1 MSSPNLP
8 VPRPDYLPVPRPD
21 YLPVPK
27 QTHLPVPVETETEYE
42 NNPNPRYPSDLAV
55 LASEV
60 GKVLNKEIW
69 KDFQKNLV
77 GRSLKAWKEKDI
89 EAACKIASDL
99 MIQCNPSKP
108 YWWLS
113 EIAEKGRK
121 HFDGKDR
128 TLLENVALGLCWVA
142 AVPHRSKEFVLDN
155 LGKAEMGFNCSDDVG
170 AWAAGYV
177 RAQKDKEAARL
188 EKKEIKRFQKTL
200 RENHR
205 LQIDELVERVMAT
218 ARMPAQAD
226 LPEISNP
233 SPKDTPVPEQNV
245 PPVAKSMEK
254 MKGSLEIVENALPDD
269 QVVDI
274 TPQLDDVN
282 TQGDQLNKEIE
293 DDSLFPVMME
303 KALRASIE
311 IGKEIYSF
319 QHQNGQHHA
328 HDRQFRQAKR
338 GLEAARQGVLDRLNP
353 HTPLITLPNI
363 QKQVYQKLTPNGMRD
378 SIANVKKFSE
388 SYKKSLGELD
398 QALQQ
403 AKVLGSTFQD
413 RLKNIDFTDKKLK
426 AKHEAVLRAQKKLR
440 GSLSKWGTILS
451 CASTALMFV
460 NPALGLAAGAAA
472 VGVNMKKSS
481 NDRHI
486 SKTERR
492 LLKGLQKNH
501 NERAQTVDQALEV
514 RQAEQAALIQR
525 ENLDNIA
532 LTRPDQFKPSEQKKE
547 VDRIHKERH
556 DKEDSLKK
564 DLKDKEDQIKQKR
577 EQLAQNKGNLHHKH
591 RKTRKAA
598 EAQDKKLNDEI
609 ASLEKDI
616 NTGKKSL
623 ENDDIG
629 VSQADEIKKETD
641 YLLPIRDMIFKDLE
655 KMEDDQ
661 DPLVEKFRSQVE
673 EAFSVKLKPLE
684 KERQLV
690 EQGLNEA
697 MGLARELGYLF
708 SSQKPALFVD
718 FIGRTYQVWSLKRY
732 FCEVAYPI
740 LELIQ
745 THYTTNHSLSEA
757 ANKMGTDKF
766 TSKFIYPCIRA
777 LTVGLSVVRGTHEIY
792 TLFKGAP
799 KFDPEKTTLEQGLKF
814 FSVTQGLK
822 AFYDYMN
829 EHFNNLES
837 VSNGHFKELKECIAF
852 LGNQMLNELVKV
864 EELVKNEA
872 RDIKFTHTLTRL
884 KIKTNEID
892 SEAKKLKGDLFSSKT
907 ILGSQ
912 FDKYIIHIENEN
924 ASTRQ
929 DFNNG
934 FNSESSLVRDG
945 IVFAPSIDLSHTH
958 RNPEH
963 LTGLIGVQL
972 GQEGLVNWAMHNQLC
987 LHFLDVLE
995 EVFDHEENGE
1005 SILFE
1010 KREAV
1015 HELMEQFEED
1025 TQKLLQLRL
1034 KIPSLIRKLR
1044 GYQRKLKDKIQ
1055 SNIEHAQKVKEE
1067 LHKKDIEEA
1076 LKKYQSPKEW
1086 VGSKKF
1092 YLAEE
1097 LAKRNLSDML
1107 SPIDY
1112 RELADTEKYGSPLAA
1127 HAKRV
1132 SLASAITLFFGA
1144 LSYFSLQGGFKTAG
1158 IVTGGI
1164 GATYSFLQ
1172 TAEVVQKGITV
1183 LGDNLD
1189 SNYLTLCLTTEKIRG
1204 LIEQPFKKTN
1214 LQDKNLAKSQKRE
1227 SLSLDLSSRKI
1238 TLLTPN
1244 PKAGIYPLADVEV
1257 GINPPEVAV
1266 HISKNSLVKPHEV
1279 VDITLPS
1286 LSHPN
1291 KEAYDKAVKDLNDNY
1306 FCFIQAAKEG
1316 KAIHEMNPFKRW
1328 ENQVELITP
1337 EKEGGLTLAFPKSFM
1352 ERRRLALNP
1361 ELRQMEATGVG
1372 SLKASYEFSCET
1384 GKMVM
1389 KFKFVDSIKGE
1400 VKHEFADFEIAE
1412 VDPLVLRVFEPNLLS
1427 PTLKDPT
1434 EALLTLMYGALFQLG
1449 LPGKDTVVLASGLIA
1464 PDEKAYPGFYQLWE
1478 NDPDAKLYYSL
1489 QRASTYPMPLPN
1501 LSTQYL
1507 DIYKKVHGIKK
1518 DMLSFDKDFSSGYSM
1533 LIALSSLF
1541 SSLDKRSLHQLL
1553 REDLG
1558 LLPPGQQD
1566 MVFDSVFEKA
1576 DDENNLEHFMDSI
1589 VSFPSDQ
1596 LKRMEHHLKRLE
1608 TLKSDLENIEEPEKE
1623 AVKEA
1628 SPLFK
1633 QSLEL
1638 MAAFLGFS
1646 EIIPPH
1652 SNNPIHISLR
1662 NYLKDKTTYDALKK
1676 AMVHANLEP
1685 TLENLWGTLNNQMFL
1700 KVQVEQEDVRIQSL
1714 LQDKPFK
1721 TAPPF
1726 FALCIDRKGTG
1737 KLLHAPNQKVVLM
1750 GQAYKLAGVADDK
1763 NAEIKFNTEW
1773 FKAGSNPMQTV
1784 KELDVHK
1791 NSASTLLYVKE

>member
-8 VPRPDYLPVPRPD
+8 VPRPDYLPVPQTPPPPPPPPQPD
-21 YLPVPK
+21 NYAILMHEIK
-27 QTHLPVPVETETEYE
+27 TILKEQAWSEFYE
-42 NNPNPRYPSDLAV
+42 SIVHRGYT
-55 LASEV
+55 
-60 GKVLNKEIW
+60 
-69 KDFQKNLV
+69 
-77 GRSLKAWKEKDI
+77 AWKEKDI
-89 EAACKIASDL
+89 TGACRLACDI

-108 YWWLS
+108 YWWVS
-113 EIAEKGRK
+113 ELAEKGRK
-121 HFDGKDR
+121 HFDSKYDR
-128 TLLENVALGLCWVA
+128 SFAENVAMGLLLVA
-142 AVPHRSKEFVLDN
+142 SAPDRAKEAFLDHMD
-155 LGKAEMGFNCSDDVG
+155 KAEMGFNCSDDVG

-177 RAQKDKEAARL
+177 RAQKDKEARRL
-188 EKKEIKRFQKTL
+188 EKKEIKRFQKAL

-233 SPKDTPVPEQNV
+233 SPKETPVPEQNV

-254 MKGSLEIVENALPDD
+254 MKGSLESVENALPDD

-328 HDRQFRQAKR
+328 QDRQFRQAKR
-338 GLEAARQGVLDRLNP
+338 GLEAARQGALDRLNP
-353 HTPLITLPNI
+353 HSPLVTLPNI
-363 QKQVYQKLTPNGMRD
+363 QKQVYQKLTPNGIRD

-413 RLKNIDFTDKKLK
+413 RLKNIDFSDKALK

-440 GSLSKWGTILS
+440 GSLSNWGTILS

-514 RQAEQAALIQR
+514 KQANEAAQIHR

-532 LTRPDQFKPSEQKKE
+532 LTRPDQFKPSEQKKQ

-564 DLKDKEDQIKQKR
+564 DIKDKEDQIKQKR
-577 EQLAQNKGNLHHKH
+577 EQLAQNKGHLHHKH
-591 RKTRKAA
+591 RKIRKAA

-616 NTGKKSL
+616 NRGKKSL

-629 VSQADEIKKETD
+629 VSKADEVKKETD

-690 EQGLNEA
+690 EGGLMEA

-708 SSQKPALFVD
+708 NSQKPALFVD
-718 FIGRTYQVWSLKRY
+718 FIGKSYQVWSLKRY

-740 LELIQ
+740 LELVK
-745 THYTTNHSLSEA
+745 THYTTDQSLSEA
-757 ANKMGTDKF
+757 ANKMGKDKF
-766 TSKFIYPCIRA
+766 ISKFIYPCIRA
-777 LTVGLSVVRGTHEIY
+777 LTLGLSVARGTHEIY

-814 FSVTQGLK
+814 FTVTQGLK

-829 EHFNNLES
+829 EHFNHLES
-837 VSNGHFKELKECIAF
+837 ISNGHFKELKECIAF
-852 LGNQMLNELVKV
+852 LGNQMLNELAKIEEIVKS
-864 EELVKNEA
+864 EA
-872 RDIKFTHTLTRL
+872 KDIKFTHTLTHL
-884 KIKTNEID
+884 KINTNEID
-892 SEAKKLKGDLFSSKT
+892 TEAKKLKGELFASKNL
-907 ILGSQ
+907 LGTQ
-912 FDKYIIHIENEN
+912 FDKYLIHIESEN

-934 FNSESSLVRDG
+934 YNTENSLTRDG
-945 IVFAPSIDLSHTH
+945 VQFVSSIDLSHTH

-963 LTGLIGVQL
+963 LTGLIGSQL
-972 GQEGLVNWAMHNQLC
+972 GQEGLVNWAMHNQLSA
-987 LHFLDVLE
+987 HFIDTLE
-995 EVFDHEENGE
+995 EIFDHEVNGE
-1005 SILFE
+1005 ALLFE

-1025 TQKLLQLRL
+1025 TQMLLQLRL
-1034 KIPSLIRKLR
+1034 KIPALIRKLR
-1044 GYQRKLKDKIQ
+1044 SYQRELKEKIQ
-1055 SNIEHAQKVKEE
+1055 NNIKHAQKVKED
-1067 LHKKDIEEA
+1067 LHKKGIDEA
-1076 LKKYQSPKEW
+1076 LKKFQAPKEW

-1107 SPIDY
+1107 SPINY
-1112 RELADTEKYGSPLAA
+1112 KELADISHFGSSVMALTQ
-1127 HAKRV
+1127 RVGIV
-1132 SLASAITLFFGA
+1132 SLSALVYVGISLLYYSGGNKIVGITSGTIA
-1144 LSYFSLQGGFKTAG
+1144 
-1158 IVTGGI
+1158 VTYTSCLI
-1164 GATYSFLQ
+1164 GQ
-1172 TAEVVQKGITV
+1172 VNKKGIQS
-1183 LGDNLD
+1183 LGDVVLNEAYEEL
-1189 SNYLTLCLTTEKIRG
+1189 NEKTHKLRG
-1204 LIEQPFKKTN
+1204 QIEKPFKLTPI
-1214 LQDKNLAKSQKRE
+1214 QDKKLEKSQKSE
-1227 SLSLDLSSRKI
+1227 SLSLDLNARKI
-1238 TLLTPN
+1238 TLLSPN
-1244 PKAGIYPLADVEV
+1244 PKQAVYPLADVEI
-1257 GINPPEVAV
+1257 GIAPPDVAV
-1266 HISKNSLVKPHEV
+1266 HISDSSLVKSEEIKHI
-1279 VDITLPS
+1279 DLPS
-1286 LSHPN
+1286 LSYPS
-1291 KEAYDKAVKDLNDNY
+1291 KEEYDKAVTSLKDHYSAFLLA
-1306 FCFIQAAKEG
+1306 IKEK
-1316 KAIHEMNPFKRW
+1316 KAVHENSPFKKW
-1328 ENQVELITP
+1328 ENQVELIEP
-1337 EKEGGLTLAFPKSFM
+1337 EKEGALILAFPKNFM

-1372 SLKASYEFSCET
+1372 SLKASYEFSTET

-1400 VKHEFADFEIAE
+1400 VRHEFADFEIAE

-1427 PTLKDPT
+1427 PTLNDPT
-1434 EALLTLMYGALFQLG
+1434 EALLTLMYGALFKLG
-1449 LPGKDTVVLASGLIA
+1449 LPGKGTVVLASGLIA

-1478 NDPDAKLYYSL
+1478 NDPEAKLYYSL

-1501 LSTQYL
+1501 LSTHYL

-1518 DMLSFDKDFSSGYSM
+1518 EMLSFDKDFNAGYSM

-1566 MVFDSVFEKA
+1566 MVFDSAFEKA
-1576 DDENNLEHFMDSI
+1576 DDDNNLDRFMDSI
-1589 VSFPSDQ
+1589 ISFPSDH
-1596 LKRMEHHLKRLE
+1596 LKRMEKHLQRLQ
-1608 TLKSDLENIEEPEKE
+1608 TLKSDLENIEDPRNEPL
-1623 AVKEA
+1623 KEA
-1628 SPLFK
+1628 SPSFRNGMDLMGAFK
-1633 QSLEL
+1633 GFHEL
-1638 MAAFLGFS
+1638 
-1646 EIIPPH
+1646 IPPY
-1652 SNNPIHISLR
+1652 SSDPIHIALK
-1662 NYLKDKTTYDALKK
+1662 NFIKDKTTFDGLKQ
-1676 AMVHANLEP
+1676 AMIHAQLEP
-1685 TLENLWGTLNNQMFL
+1685 SLENLWGSLGNPWSLKLFL
-1700 KVQVEQEDVRIQSL
+1700 SHEDVSIPSFIQTKS
-1714 LQDKPFK
+1714 FK

-1726 FALCIDRKGTG
+1726 FVVHIDQKGSG
-1737 KLLHAPNQKVVLM
+1737 KLNHAPNQKVNLM
-1750 GQAYKLAGVADDK
+1750 GQPYHLVGVADTN
-1763 NAEIKFNTEW
+1763 NAEIKINKGW
-1773 FKAGSNPMQTV
+1773 FKAGSNPM
-1784 KELDVHK
+1784 KPIEELEVHK
-1791 NSASTLLYVKE
+1791 HSASTLLYLKE